1 MVFMFYKIEQ
11 LNKEYLTTVD
21 DNQITM
27 KDFAIMCTNV
37 KLDRYTQDSRL
48 IKMKIWLH
56 FTRLFQNRELMADH
70 EELDSDE
77 EEEEEEELCEG
88 TDNNTS
94 DKKTGKGH
102 RKNAC
107 FKRHPIHQVLDV
119 CLSIYT

>member
-1 MVFMFYKIEQ
+1 MLLMVFMFYKIEQ

-56 FTRLFQNRELMADH
+56 FTELMSPFRIYGNDQ
-70 EELDSDE
+70 EVVDVTLS
-77 EEEEEEELCEG
+77 LS
-88 TDNNTS
+88 TQP
-94 DKKTGKGH
+94 KMIQI
-102 RKNAC
+102 
-107 FKRHPIHQVLDV
+107 FKMEQ
-119 CLSIYT
+119 TQQ